1 MNIVFGIL
9 IPFLGTTIGASLVF
23 FMKNKINVNIE
34 KILIGLAAGVMV
46 SASFGSLL
54 SPAMELAIIQKI
66 EPWIPTSIGFM
77 VGMLFLILINLVIK
91 KIKNEKK
98 LEINKTFMLTFAV
111 ILHNIPEGMAV
122 GVAFA
127 GALSK
132 NMIMTV
138 SSAFAIS
145 IGIAIQ
151 NFPEGAI
158 ISMPIKGEGKNKTK
172 AFLIGMLSGVVEPI
186 FAFITLYI
194 TSFIN
199 SILPYILSFAAGAMF
214 FVVIDELIPEGQSN
228 RKDNLLNIGF
238 MFGFVIMMILD
249 TMLG

>member
-9 IPFLGTTIGASLVF
+9 IPFLGTTIGSSLVF

-172 AFLIGMLSGVVEPI
+172 AFLIGMLSGIVEPI

-199 SILPYILSFAAGAMF
+199 NILPYILSFAAGAMF